1 MPTAGQPVASGPQSA
16 PIIPKDQRAKRERRY
31 SVSCSPWHGDAERP
45 TRASRLVCRDQ
56 LAFDRQEIS
65 IAVQWSEHVCRQLGV
80 QSRSRTGR
88 ACDFQP
94 AADCLDP
101 VDQAAK
107 ARPACR
113 VGAADVGRVIAMREQ
128 QRS

>member
-1 MPTAGQPVASGPQSA
+1 MPAAGQPVASGPQSA
-16 PIIPKDQRAKRERRY
+16 PFIPKDQRAKRERRY
-31 SVSCSPWHGDAERP
+31 SVSCAAAVPGADAERP

-56 LAFDRQEIS
+56 LAFDRQAIS

-88 ACDFQP
+88 GCDVQP
-94 AADCLDP
+94 AAYCLDP

-113 VGAADVGRVIAMREQ
+113 VGAADAVI
-128 QRS
+128 